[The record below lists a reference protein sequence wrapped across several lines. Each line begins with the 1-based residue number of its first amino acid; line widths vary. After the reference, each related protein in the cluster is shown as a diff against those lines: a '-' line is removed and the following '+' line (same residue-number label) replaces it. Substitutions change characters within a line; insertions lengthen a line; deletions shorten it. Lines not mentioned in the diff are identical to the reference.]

1 MTNFA
6 PRELRTA
13 RLLLRP
19 WREADAE
26 MLLPI
31 LETNVQRLE
40 QWIPPH
46 VARPAPLPELRA
58 RLAGFAADF
67 DAERACRFAILSYDQ
82 AELYGEISLFFRSS
96 EGRVQRTLAD
106 RGEIGYW
113 LREDV
118 TGRGYATEAARAMMQ
133 LAEQAGLPDI
143 EIRCDAR
150 NEASMSVARRL
161 DFVIV
166 IPADPANGSFDV
178 VWSRAL
184 RRGDGAASDQQ
195 PVSHPHTTR

>member
-1 MTNFA
+1 MTDF
-6 PRELRTA
+6 PPHELRTA

-26 MLLPI
+26 MLQPI

-67 DAERACRFAILSYDQ
+67 DAERACRFAILSSDEAQ
-82 AELYGEISLFFRSS
+82 LYGEIALFFRSS
-96 EGRVQRTLAD
+96 DGRVQRTLAD

-113 LREDV
+113 LRGDV
-118 TGRGYATEAARAMMQ
+118 TGRGYATEAARAMMR
-133 LAEQAGLPDI
+133 LAVQAGLREI
-143 EIRCDAR
+143 EIRCDGR
-150 NEASMSVARRL
+150 NEASMGVARRL
-161 DFVIV
+161 DFVIAV
-166 IPADPANGSFDV
+166 PADPANGSFDV
-178 VWSRAL
+178 VWNRAL
-184 RRGDGAASDQQ
+184 RHDDDAASDQQ
-195 PVSHPHTTR
+195 PVPRSHPSR